1 VVSYNSVLNLEHFQ
15 EDEFRKLVREAFAHG
30 AKAFDD
36 FPDGREM
43 AKIWE
48 ITQAIRGLRDFGALR
63 PDAELLGVAAGH
75 EHTVFYLTNYVRRVF
90 ATDLYATNE
99 NWQEAARGMLSEP
112 EQFATPGMKWA
123 PERLVV
129 QHMDALKLSYEDNS
143 FDGIFSCG
151 SIEHFG
157 SLENVSQSARE
168 MGRVLKRGGVLTLST
183 EFRLEGN
190 PESVGIPG
198 ALIFTEEMLREYVVE
213 ASGLRLVDDI
223 STSVTPATA
232 AAAYPLEEAILNGVR
247 KRSIALEQDGFK
259 WTSISLCLVKD

>member
-1 VVSYNSVLNLEHFQ
+1 MVSYNSALNLEHFQ
-15 EDEFRKLVREAFAHG
+15 EREFRKIVREVFAHG
-30 AKAFDD
+30 VEAYYD

-48 ITQAIRGLRDFGALR
+48 ITQAIRGLRDFGALK

-99 NWQEAARGMLSEP
+99 SWIEAARGMLSAP
-112 EQFATPGMKWA
+112 EQFVTPGMKWV

-129 QHMDALKLSYEDNS
+129 QHMNALKLGYEDNS

-157 SLENVSQSARE
+157 SLDNVSLAAKE
-168 MGRVLKRGGVLTLST
+168 MGRVLKRRGVLTLST
-183 EFRLEGN
+183 EFRLEGD
-190 PESVGIPG
+190 PDSVGIPG
-198 ALIFTEEMLREYVVE
+198 ALIFTEEMLREYVVKP
-213 ASGLRLVDDI
+213 SGLRLVDDI
-223 STSVTPATA
+223 ASSVSAQTLAE
-232 AAAYPLEEAILNGVR
+232 AYPLEEAIRNGVR
-247 KRSIALEQDGFK
+247 KRSIALQQDGFK
-259 WTSISLCLVKD
+259 WTSVSLCLIKD